1 MRWTVLLFL
10 FFTMAINFADKSI
23 IGYAADSIMKEFDL
37 TYTQWGLIGS
47 SFFWLFSISGLFG
60 AAWSDK
66 IGTKKIIALM
76 LISWTVLQF
85 GAFAITGLATL
96 VLYRILLGIGEG
108 PFAPTSISHIS
119 KWFKPESRGM
129 AISIL
134 NAGGMLGALAAA
146 PLLVA
151 AIQNFGWRIGFASLG
166 LLSLVFLVIWMML
179 PETSSLKV
187 KKNEKTVKL
196 APQKFKWSEFLVIL
210 RSPTCL
216 FTLLAAFSASW
227 VTMWITLWMPSYLT
241 KVVEMTPMQ
250 MGYTASAVGIGAVIV
265 SVSLSTY
272 SDRLFRKNQ
281 NFRISRVYF
290 AGTALVIAGLF
301 LASTTIFH
309 SPVWVAV
316 AILMAKGF
324 SFTIMAISPQVLMQ
338 LLPERSGLMT
348 SLSTSFMNIA
358 GMVGP
363 VLTGMLVQSAG
374 TNVSL
379 GFSYS
384 LLLTAAL
391 LCAFGIGFAI
401 FARPEKKIK
410 MKDDTFTVA

>member
-85 GAFAITGLATL
+85 GAFAITGLAML

-146 PLLVA
+146 PILVA
-151 AIQNFGWRIGFASLG
+151 VIQILG
-166 LLSLVFLVIWMML
+166 
-179 PETSSLKV
+179 
-187 KKNEKTVKL
+187 
-196 APQKFKWSEFLVIL
+196 
-210 RSPTCL
+210 
-216 FTLLAAFSASW
+216 
-227 VTMWITLWMPSYLT
+227 
-241 KVVEMTPMQ
+241 
-250 MGYTASAVGIGAVIV
+250 GA
-265 SVSLSTY
+265 
-272 SDRLFRKNQ
+272 
-281 NFRISRVYF
+281 
-290 AGTALVIAGLF
+290 
-301 LASTTIFH
+301 
-309 SPVWVAV
+309 
-316 AILMAKGF
+316 
-324 SFTIMAISPQVLMQ
+324 
-338 LLPERSGLMT
+338 SGL
-348 SLSTSFMNIA
+348 
-358 GMVGP
+358 P
-363 VLTGMLVQSAG
+363 H
-374 TNVSL
+374 
-379 GFSYS
+379 
-384 LLLTAAL
+384 
-391 LCAFGIGFAI
+391 
-401 FARPEKKIK
+401 
-410 MKDDTFTVA
+410 